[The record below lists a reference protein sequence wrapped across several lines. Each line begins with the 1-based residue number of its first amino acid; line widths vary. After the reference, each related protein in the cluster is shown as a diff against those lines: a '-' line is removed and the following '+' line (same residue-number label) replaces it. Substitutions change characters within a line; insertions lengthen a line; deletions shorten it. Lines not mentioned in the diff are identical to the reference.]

1 MTRYL
6 CFDTETT
13 GLEVNKGHRII
24 EIAFVEIINLKRTG
38 KNFHYYLNPDREVDK
53 AAFHIHGISN
63 EFLLDKPKFPD
74 IYEEMMNFVK
84 QDSETIL
91 VAHNAKFDISFINSE
106 LSKFN
111 ISLDGIK
118 VIDTVDI
125 VRIKYPGSHLSLD
138 SISSKLGI
146 DLSERKDKGHGALLD
161 SEILADV
168 FIKLIDG
175 FDITRILEKN
185 ERTFKISK
193 RKDVISSRN
202 IGLPTDDETQM
213 HNALLQKVKSDTV
226 W

>member
-38 KNFHYYLNPDREVDK
+38 KKFHYYLNPDRAVDK
-53 AAFHIHGISN
+53 AAFHIHGIGD

-74 IYEEMMNFVK
+74 IWQEMMDFIK
-84 QDSETIL
+84 QDDQTIL

-111 ISLDGIK
+111 TSLDGIK

-125 VRIKYPGSHLSLD
+125 VKIKYPGSHLSLD

-175 FDITRILEKN
+175 FDITRIIEKN

-193 RKDVISSRN
+193 RQDIIASRN
-202 IGLPTDDETQM
+202 IGLPNDGEIEL
-213 HNALLQKVKSDTV
+213 HKALLQKVKSDIL